1 MIENLRAMLAK
12 EAGRGGSRRG
22 ANVHAHDPTDY
33 LQENFNGSIQAEVRE
48 EAVLSILQFAV
59 QTKCLDQ
66 TVLQAV

>member
-1 MIENLRAMLAK
+1 MLAK

-22 ANVHAHDPTDY
+22 ANVHAHDPIDY
-33 LQENFNGSIQAEVRE
+33 LKENFNGSIQAEVRE

-59 QTKCLDQ
+59 QTNCLDQ

>member
-1 MIENLRAMLAK
+1 MLAK
-12 EAGRGGSRRG
+12 EAGRNGSRRG
-22 ANVHAHDPTDY
+22 ANVHANNPIDY

>member
-1 MIENLRAMLAK
+1 MYENLCAMLAK

-33 LQENFNGSIQAEVRE
+33 LQEKFNGSIQAEVRE

-66 TVLQAV
+66 TVL